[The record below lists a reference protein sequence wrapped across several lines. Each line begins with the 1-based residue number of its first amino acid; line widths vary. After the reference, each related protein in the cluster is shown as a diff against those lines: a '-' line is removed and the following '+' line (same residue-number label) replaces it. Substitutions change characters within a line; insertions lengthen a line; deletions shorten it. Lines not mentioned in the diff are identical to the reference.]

1 MKKLLAVLMT
11 AALVFAMAGCS
22 NDANNVVQDG
32 AAVNENGEEI
42 LGTAVEGAGKE
53 VDMDKI
59 EGTDLSYNANQ
70 KSSGKIDNYKVSI
83 DNAKVTEIEGKKTLV
98 VTFSYKNNGTEPVAF
113 DDVLVVDAM
122 QNDRMLAGTFH
133 IGIEGINALSG
144 SELMKKGEKTV
155 VQKLYTLFEDS
166 GVVTVEVYK
175 YGEPDGE
182 RIVKSFS
189 L

>member
-11 AALVFAMAGCS
+11 ASLVFAMAGCS
-22 NDANNVVQDG
+22 NDANNGVQDG

-113 DDVLVVDAM
+113 DD
-122 QNDRMLAGTFH
+122 RMLAGTFH